1 MKHALLYIHG
11 KGGSAAET
19 DSFANCCDGYELIGV
34 DYDIYLPWETPQF
47 IRAAFTEAAA
57 QYPAVSILANSI
69 GAYFAMLGLFDCPVQ
84 KALFISPVLDMEKL
98 IQTMMGWAQ
107 VTEQELCEREEIPTN
122 FGETLS
128 IHYLNY
134 VRQHPV
140 RWEIPTEILYGELD
154 NMTSSETVAEFART
168 HHAGLTVM
176 PGGEHW
182 FHTPEQVAFLKEW
195 LRQALR

>member
-11 KGGSAAET
+11 KGGSAAEA
-19 DSFANCCDGYELIGV
+19 DSFADCCDGYELIGV
-34 DYDIYLPWETPQF
+34 DYDIYLPWETPQL
-47 IRAAFTEAAA
+47 IRAAFTEVAA

-107 VTEQELCEREEIPTN
+107 VTEQELLERGEIPTN

-154 NMTSSETVAEFART
+154 NMTSSETVAEFARA
-168 HHAGLTVM
+168 HNAGLTVM

>member
-11 KGGSAAET
+11 KGGSAAEA
-19 DSFANCCDGYELIGV
+19 DSFADCCDGYELIGV
-34 DYDIYLPWETPQF
+34 DYDIYLPWETPQL
-47 IRAAFTEAAA
+47 IRAAFTEVAA

-107 VTEQELCEREEIPTN
+107 VTEQELCERGEIPTD

-128 IHYLNY
+128 MRYLNY

-140 RWEIPTEILYGELD
+140 RWEIPTDILYGELD

-176 PGGEHW
+176 PAGSTGSIPRSRSH
-182 FHTPEQVAFLKEW
+182 F
-195 LRQALR
+195 

>member
-19 DSFANCCDGYELIGV
+19 ASFADCCDGYELIGV
-34 DYDIYLPWETPQF
+34 DYGILLGARSSSSRRLYGESYF
-47 IRAAFTEAAA
+47 AI
-57 QYPAVSILANSI
+57 PAVSILANSI

-154 NMTSSETVAEFART
+154 NMTSSETVAEFVRA
-168 HHAGLTVM
+168 HNAGLTVM

-182 FHTPEQVAFLKEW
+182 FHTPEQIAFLKEW

>member
-11 KGGSAAET
+11 KGGSAAEA
-19 DSFANCCDGYELIGV
+19 DSFADCCDGYELIGV
-34 DYDIYLPWETPQF
+34 DYDIYTPWETPQL
-47 IRAAFTEAAA
+47 IAPPLQRSLPNTRRSAFCFK
-57 QYPAVSILANSI
+57 QHW
-69 GAYFAMLGLFDCPVQ
+69 GLLYHAGPVRLPVQ

-107 VTEQELCEREEIPTN
+107 VTEQELCERGEIPTD

-128 IHYLNY
+128 MRYLNY

-154 NMTSSETVAEFART
+154 NMTSPETVAEFVRA
-168 HHAGLTVM
+168 HHASLTVM